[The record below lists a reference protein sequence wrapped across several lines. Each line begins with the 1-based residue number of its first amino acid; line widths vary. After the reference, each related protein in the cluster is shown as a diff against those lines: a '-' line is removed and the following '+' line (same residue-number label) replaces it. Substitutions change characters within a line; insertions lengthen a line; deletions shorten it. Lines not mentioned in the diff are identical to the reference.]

1 MNNKVVIL
9 WGKVRQK
16 LIDQSLIKKLISMY
30 IFIIGIP
37 IVIFSLYIFSS
48 LSENAKHDAVNRA
61 NYDLSTEY
69 DSVEKNVYIMR
80 NIIRTI
86 DSDSQVIGY
95 LQGDNNQEAK
105 QLIDFRET
113 TYKQLI
119 NLQNSNPTIKQINI
133 FTSNS
138 NISEIWPTFYRID
151 RITDNDWY
159 KKVIKK
165 NGSEYWNVNHY
176 DNDIVVKSTSNDE
189 SKEVVV
195 SLNKRITY
203 SSDKYYGI
211 CRVTMNSKDFFPK
224 MYEKDELKSGQ
235 ILLVNKENMD
245 IKTDENSTLLKN
257 FNFDKKKFQEF
268 IKGKLEHDKGEVNYN
283 QDSEDYIILYKESPI
298 PNNYLINIIPLDNIS
313 KEIKNSKYIVIWASI
328 FLLIFLSVVVFYATK
343 AILNRLY
350 KIISAIKQVR
360 TGDLMPSIEV
370 YGNDEVGV
378 LAYNFRQMMKTIDIL
393 IKDSVNKEIIT
404 KEAELKAL
412 KTQIDS
418 HFLYNTLE
426 NIRMMA
432 LVEENYIVSDCLA
445 ALGDMMRYNMKWNSE
460 FVPLSEEISHIKNYI
475 ALMTLRYDFE
485 IILNINIE
493 SEYLSREILKLTI
506 QPLVENAVKH
516 GISEKLM
523 SENGSV
529 SISVN
534 IDEEYLYLNVK
545 DDGKGMDINK
555 VQELQNHING
565 NINKR
570 YGLGLK
576 NVSDRIKLFYGK
588 QYGIMIEAKE
598 GYYTQITL
606 KLPNVIDNKLE
617 VLTKEELLR
626 GE

>member
-9 WGKVRQK
+9 WGKVKQT
-16 LIDQSLIKKLISMY
+16 LIDQSLIKKLITMY

-37 IVIFSLYIFSS
+37 ILIFSLYIFSS

-80 NIIRTI
+80 NIIKTI
-86 DSDSQVIGY
+86 ESDNQVIGY

-105 QLIDFRET
+105 ELIDFRET

-138 NISEIWPTFYRID
+138 NISEIWPTFYKED
-151 RITDNDWY
+151 RIMDNEWY

-176 DNDIVVKSTSNDE
+176 DNDIVVKSTLNDE
-189 SKEVVV
+189 SKNVVV

-203 SSDKYYGI
+203 PSDKYLGI

-245 IKTDENSTLLKN
+245 IKTDENSSLLKN

-268 IKGKLEHDKGEVNYN
+268 IKDKLEHEKGEVNYN
-283 QDSEDYIILYKESPI
+283 QGSEAYIILYKESPI
-298 PNNYLINIIPLDNIS
+298 PNNYLINVIPLNNIS
-313 KEIKNSKYIVIWASI
+313 QEIKNSKYLVIWGSL
-328 FLLIFLSVVVFYATK
+328 FLLLFLSVVVFYATK
-343 AILNRLY
+343 AILKRLY
-350 KIISAIKQVR
+350 KIISAVKQVR

-378 LAYNFRQMMKTIDIL
+378 LAHNFRQMMKTIDVL

-432 LVEENYIVSDCLA
+432 LVEENYMVSDCLA
-445 ALGDMMRYNMKWNSE
+445 SLGDMMRYNMKWNNE

-475 ALMTLRYDFE
+475 SLMTLRYDFE
-485 IILNINIE
+485 IILKINI
-493 SEYLSREILKLTI
+493 
-506 QPLVENAVKH
+506 
-516 GISEKLM
+516 
-523 SENGSV
+523 
-529 SISVN
+529 
-534 IDEEYLYLNVK
+534 
-545 DDGKGMDINK
+545 
-555 VQELQNHING
+555 
-565 NINKR
+565 
-570 YGLGLK
+570 
-576 NVSDRIKLFYGK
+576 DR
-588 QYGIMIEAKE
+588 
-598 GYYTQITL
+598 
-606 KLPNVIDNKLE
+606 
-617 VLTKEELLR
+617 
-626 GE
+626 

>member
-1 MNNKVVIL
+1 
-9 WGKVRQK
+9 
-16 LIDQSLIKKLISMY
+16 
-30 IFIIGIP
+30 
-37 IVIFSLYIFSS
+37 
-48 LSENAKHDAVNRA
+48 
-61 NYDLSTEY
+61 
-69 DSVEKNVYIMR
+69 VYIMR
-80 NIIRTI
+80 NITKTI
-86 DSDSQVIGY
+86 ESDNQVIGY

-105 QLIDFRET
+105 ELIDFRET

-138 NISEIWPTFYRID
+138 NISEIWPTFYKID
-151 RITDNDWY
+151 RIMDNEWY

-176 DNDIVVKSTSNDE
+176 DNDIVVKSTLNDE
-189 SKEVVV
+189 SKNVVV

-203 SSDKYYGI
+203 PSDKYFGI

-257 FNFDKKKFQEF
+257 FDFDKKKFQEF
-268 IKGKLEHDKGEVNYN
+268 IKDKLGHEKGEVNYN
-283 QDSEDYIILYKESPI
+283 QGSEGYIILYKESPI
-298 PNNYLINIIPLDNIS
+298 PNNYLINIIPLNNIS
-313 KEIKNSKYIVIWASI
+313 QEIKNSKYLVIWGSI

-343 AILNRLY
+343 AILKRLY
-350 KIISAIKQVR
+350 KIISAVKQVR

-370 YGNDEVGV
+370 HGNDEVGV
-378 LAYNFRQMMKTIDIL
+378 LAHNFRQMMKTIDIL

-432 LVEENYIVSDCLA
+432 LLEENYMVSDCLA
-445 ALGDMMRYNMKWNSE
+445 ALGDMMRYNMKWSRE
-460 FVPLSEEISHIKNYI
+460 FVPLSEEICHIKNYI
-475 ALMTLRYDFE
+475 SLMTLRYDFE
-485 IILNINIE
+485 IILNINID
-493 SEYLSREILKLTI
+493 SEFLSREILKLTI

-529 SISVN
+529 SISVE

-565 NINKR
+565 NIDKK

-576 NVSDRIKLFYGK
+576 NVSDRISLFYGK

-598 GYYTQITL
+598 GFYTQITL
-606 KLPNVIDNKLE
+606 KLPNMIGNPLY
-617 VLTKEELLR
+617 VLSK
-626 GE
+626 

>member
-1 MNNKVVIL
+1 MKNKINIM
-9 WGKVRQK
+9 WRKVKQT
-16 LIDQSLIKKLISMY
+16 LIDQSLIKKLITMY

-37 IVIFSLYIFSS
+37 ILIFSLYIFSS
-48 LSENAKHDAVNRA
+48 LSKNAKHDAVNRA

-80 NIIRTI
+80 NIIKTI
-86 DSDSQVIGY
+86 ESDNQVIEY
-95 LQGDNNQEAK
+95 LQGENNQDAK
-105 QLIDFRET
+105 ELIDFRET

-138 NISEIWPTFYRID
+138 NISEIWPTFYKID
-151 RITDNDWY
+151 RIMDNDWY

-176 DNDIVVKSTSNDE
+176 DNDIVVKSTLNDE
-189 SKEVVV
+189 SKDVVV

-203 SSDKYYGI
+203 RSDKYFGI
-211 CRVTMNSKDFFPK
+211 CRVTMNSKDFFQK

-245 IKTDENSTLLKN
+245 IKTDENSTLLKS
-257 FNFDKKKFQEF
+257 FNFDKKKFQDF
-268 IKGKLEHDKGEVNYN
+268 IKDKLEHERGEVNYS
-283 QDSEDYIILYKESPI
+283 QGSEAYIILYKESPI
-298 PNNYLINIIPLDNIS
+298 PNNYLVNVIPLNNIS
-313 KEIKNSKYIVIWASI
+313 QEIKNSKYLVIWSSL

-343 AILNRLY
+343 AILKRLY
-350 KIISAIKQVR
+350 KIISAVKQVR

-378 LAYNFRQMMKTIDIL
+378 LAHNFRQMMKTIDIL

-432 LVEENYIVSDCLA
+432 LVEENYMVSDCLA
-445 ALGDMMRYNMKWNSE
+445 ALGDMMRYNMKWNRE
-460 FVPLSEEISHIKNYI
+460 FVPLNEEISHIKNYI

-485 IILNINIE
+485 IILNINID
-493 SEYLSREILKLTI
+493 SEFLGREILKLTI

-529 SISVN
+529 SISVD

-545 DDGKGMDINK
+545 DNGKGMDINK
-555 VQELQNHING
+555 VQELQNYING
-565 NINKR
+565 NINKK

-598 GYYTQITL
+598 GFYTQITL
-606 KLPNVIDNKLE
+606 KLPNVIDNQLE
-617 VLTKEELLR
+617 TLR
-626 GE
+626 K

>member
-1 MNNKVVIL
+1 MKNKVVISWKKIKQTL
-9 WGKVRQK
+9 S
-16 LIDQSLIKKLISMY
+16 DQSLIKKLITMY

-80 NIIRTI
+80 NIIKTI
-86 DSDSQVIGY
+86 ESDNQVIGY
-95 LQGDNNQEAK
+95 LQGVDNQEAK
-105 QLIDFRET
+105 ELIEFKET

-138 NISEIWPTFYRID
+138 NISEIWPTFYKID
-151 RITDNDWY
+151 RIMDNEWY

-165 NGSEYWNVNHY
+165 NGSEYWNINHY
-176 DNDIVVKSTSNDE
+176 DNDIVVKSTLNDE
-189 SKEVVV
+189 SKDVVV

-211 CRVTMNSKDFFPK
+211 CRVTMDSKDFFQK

-245 IKTDENSTLLKN
+245 IKTNENSTLLKK

-268 IKGKLEHDKGEVNYN
+268 IKDKLEPEKGEVNYN
-283 QDSEDYIILYKESPI
+283 QGSEDYIILYKESPI
-298 PNNYLINIIPLDNIS
+298 PNNYLISVIPLNNIS
-313 KEIKNSKYIVIWASI
+313 QEIKNSKYLVIWSSI
-328 FLLIFLSVVVFYATK
+328 FLLIFLSVVVFFATK
-343 AILNRLY
+343 TILKRLY
-350 KIISAIKQVR
+350 KIISAVKQVR

-378 LAYNFRQMMKTIDIL
+378 LAHNFRQMMKTIDIL
-393 IKDSVNKEIIT
+393 IKESVNKEIIT

-432 LVEENYIVSDCLA
+432 LVEENYMVSDCLA

-475 ALMTLRYDFE
+475 SLMTLRYDFE
-485 IILNINIE
+485 IILKINIE
-493 SEYLSREILKLTI
+493 PEFLDREILKLTI

-523 SENGSV
+523 SENGII
-529 SISVN
+529 SISVA

-555 VQELQNHING
+555 VHELQNHINE
-565 NINKR
+565 NIDKK

-588 QYGIMIEAKE
+588 QYGIMIEAHQ
-598 GYYTQITL
+598 GVDTQITL
-606 KLPNVIDNKLE
+606 KLPNSIDNPLE
-617 VLTKEELLR
+617 VLSK
-626 GE
+626 

>member
-1 MNNKVVIL
+1 MKNKAVISWEKIKQTL
-9 WGKVRQK
+9 S
-16 LIDQSLIKKLISMY
+16 DQSLIKKLITMY

-80 NIIRTI
+80 NIIKTI
-86 DSDSQVIGY
+86 ESDNQVIGY
-95 LQGDNNQEAK
+95 LQGVDNQEAK
-105 QLIDFRET
+105 ELIEFRET

-138 NISEIWPTFYRID
+138 NISEIWPTFYKID
-151 RITDNDWY
+151 RIMDNEWY

-165 NGSEYWNVNHY
+165 NGSEYWNINHY
-176 DNDIVVKSTSNDE
+176 DNDIVVKSTLNDE
-189 SKEVVV
+189 SKDVVV

-211 CRVTMNSKDFFPK
+211 CRVTMDSKDFFRK

-245 IKTDENSTLLKN
+245 MKTNENSTLLKK

-268 IKGKLEHDKGEVNYN
+268 IKDKLEHGKGEVNYN

-298 PNNYLINIIPLDNIS
+298 PNNYLISVIPLNNIS
-313 KEIKNSKYIVIWASI
+313 QEIKNSKYLVIWSSI
-328 FLLIFLSVVVFYATK
+328 FLLIFLSVVVFFATK
-343 AILNRLY
+343 TILKRLY
-350 KIISAIKQVR
+350 KIISAVKQVR

-378 LAYNFRQMMKTIDIL
+378 LAHNFRQMMKTIDIL
-393 IKDSVNKEIIT
+393 IKESVNKEIIT

-432 LVEENYIVSDCLA
+432 LVEENYMVSDCLA

-475 ALMTLRYDFE
+475 SLMTLRYDFE
-485 IILNINIE
+485 IILKINIE
-493 SEYLSREILKLTI
+493 PEFLDREILKLTI

-523 SENGSV
+523 SENGII
-529 SISVN
+529 SISVA

-555 VQELQNHING
+555 VQELRNHINE
-565 NINKR
+565 NIDKK

-588 QYGIMIEAKE
+588 QYGIMIEAHE
-598 GYYTQITL
+598 GGYTQITL
-606 KLPNVIDNKLE
+606 KLPNSIDNPLK
-617 VLTKEELLR
+617 VLSK
-626 GE
+626 

>member
-1 MNNKVVIL
+1 MKNKAVISWEKIKQTL
-9 WGKVRQK
+9 S
-16 LIDQSLIKKLISMY
+16 DQSLIKKLITMY

-80 NIIRTI
+80 NIIKTI
-86 DSDSQVIGY
+86 ESDNQVIGY
-95 LQGDNNQEAK
+95 LQGVDNQEAK
-105 QLIDFRET
+105 ELIEFKET

-138 NISEIWPTFYRID
+138 NISEIWPTFYKID
-151 RITDNDWY
+151 RIMDNQWY

-165 NGSEYWNVNHY
+165 NGSEYWNINHY
-176 DNDIVVKSTSNDE
+176 DNDILVKSTLNDE
-189 SKEVVV
+189 SKDVVV
-195 SLNKRITY
+195 SINKRITY

-211 CRVTMNSKDFFPK
+211 CRVTMDSKDFFQK

-245 IKTDENSTLLKN
+245 IKTSENSTLLKK
-257 FNFDKKKFQEF
+257 FNFDNKKFQEF
-268 IKGKLEHDKGEVNYN
+268 IKDKLEHEKGEVNYN
-283 QDSEDYIILYKESPI
+283 QGSEDYIILYKESPI
-298 PNNYLINIIPLDNIS
+298 PNNYLISVIPLNNIS
-313 KEIKNSKYIVIWASI
+313 QEIKNSKYLVIWSSI
-328 FLLIFLSVVVFYATK
+328 FLLIFLSVVVFFATK
-343 AILNRLY
+343 TILKRLY
-350 KIISAIKQVR
+350 KIISAVKQVR

-378 LAYNFRQMMKTIDIL
+378 LAHNFRQMMKTIDIL
-393 IKDSVNKEIIT
+393 IKESVNKEIIT

-432 LVEENYIVSDCLA
+432 LVEENYMVSDCLA

-475 ALMTLRYDFE
+475 SLMTLRYDFE

-493 SEYLSREILKLTI
+493 PEFLGRKILKLTI

-523 SENGSV
+523 SENGII
-529 SISVN
+529 SISVA

-555 VQELQNHING
+555 VQELQNHINE
-565 NINKR
+565 NIDKK

-588 QYGIMIEAKE
+588 QYGIMIETHE
-598 GYYTQITL
+598 GGYTQITL
-606 KLPNVIDNKLE
+606 KLPNSIDNPLE
-617 VLTKEELLR
+617 VLSK
-626 GE
+626 

>member
-9 WGKVRQK
+9 WGKVKQT
-16 LIDQSLIKKLISMY
+16 LIDQSLIKKLITMY

-37 IVIFSLYIFSS
+37 ILIFSLYIFSS

-69 DSVEKNVYIMR
+69 DSVEKNLYIMR
-80 NIIRTI
+80 NIIKTI
-86 DSDSQVIGY
+86 ESDSQVIGY

-105 QLIDFRET
+105 ELIDFRET

-138 NISEIWPTFYRID
+138 NVSEIWPTFYKID
-151 RITDNDWY
+151 RIMDNEWY

-165 NGSEYWNVNHY
+165 KGSEYWNVNHY
-176 DNDIVVKSTSNDE
+176 DNDIVVKSTLNDE
-189 SKEVVV
+189 SKNVVV

-203 SSDKYYGI
+203 PSDKYFGI
-211 CRVTMNSKDFFPK
+211 CRVTMNSEDFFPK

-245 IKTDENSTLLKN
+245 IKTDENSKLLKN
-257 FNFDKKKFQEF
+257 FDFDKKKFQEF
-268 IKGKLEHDKGEVNYN
+268 IKDKLEQEKGEVNYN
-283 QDSEDYIILYKESPI
+283 QGSEGYIILYKESPI
-298 PNNYLINIIPLDNIS
+298 PNNYLINIIPLNNIS
-313 KEIKNSKYIVIWASI
+313 QEIKNSKYLVIWASL

-343 AILNRLY
+343 AILKRLY
-350 KIISAIKQVR
+350 KIISAVKQVR
-360 TGDLMPSIEV
+360 TGDLMVSIEV

-378 LAYNFRQMMKTIDIL
+378 LAHNFRQMMKTIDIL

-426 NIRMMA
+426 NIRMTA
-432 LVEENYIVSDCLA
+432 LVEENYMVSDCLA
-445 ALGDMMRYNMKWNSE
+445 ALGDMMRYNMKWNRE
-460 FVPLSEEISHIKNYI
+460 FVPLSEEICHIKNYI

-485 IILNINIE
+485 IILNINID
-493 SEYLSREILKLTI
+493 SEFLSREILKLTI

-529 SISVN
+529 SVSVE

-545 DDGKGMDINK
+545 DDGKGMGINK

-565 NINKR
+565 NIDKK

-598 GYYTQITL
+598 GCYTQITL
-606 KLPNVIDNKLE
+606 KLPNVIDNQLE
-617 VLTKEELLR
+617 VLSK
-626 GE
+626 